1 MFTQAPA
8 VSLAFVSGPF
18 KISEV
23 LGEGAFGA
31 VFVARVV
38 DDPLQR
44 KIALKVLKAEYST
57 NPKVLNRAR
66 DEARLLS
73 RIQHPSIVRVERL
86 VDLDDR
92 PALVMELVHGVS
104 LKRLLDR
111 YPEGLPVAVALQ
123 VIRQTCIALHVAY
136 HEGFGDDKR
145 PLRVIHRD
153 IKPSNMLLSVHGE
166 LKVVDF
172 GIATGQFAERESE
185 TESLVMGSRPY
196 MAPERLDGATD
207 TPAVDIYSAGMSLF
221 ELLAGKPLNL
231 SINPGSHQRTLTEGL
246 DRLNLRGL
254 PADASE
260 DLRQLMRRMCSYEED
275 FRPSARDAA
284 TALGSI
290 LEKMGGGE
298 LLSLPDFARD
308 VVVPLYNAR
317 PRYPVDSRH
326 EMFGLVQRESTPTMS
341 RQVTKRPVLFL
352 SALLVLVLVLAS
364 LSLAKARRART
375 ENRVQREAATLAS
388 VMVWIPSEVT
398 ARVGTSMLAAPGV
411 LRLPPG
417 PAELDLTDGNT
428 VLTCPF
434 DVRDGIAIRYVV
446 DAGRPSISI
455 NDGPA
460 VACHPAESH

>member
-1 MFTQAPA
+1 
-8 VSLAFVSGPF
+8 
-18 KISEV
+18 
-23 LGEGAFGA
+23 
-31 VFVARVV
+31 
-38 DDPLQR
+38 
-44 KIALKVLKAEYST
+44 
-57 NPKVLNRAR
+57 
-66 DEARLLS
+66 
-73 RIQHPSIVRVERL
+73 
-86 VDLDDR
+86 
-92 PALVMELVHGVS
+92 
-104 LKRLLDR
+104 
-111 YPEGLPVAVALQ
+111 
-123 VIRQTCIALHVAY
+123 
-136 HEGFGDDKR
+136 
-145 PLRVIHRD
+145 
-153 IKPSNMLLSVHGE
+153 
-166 LKVVDF
+166 
-172 GIATGQFAERESE
+172 
-185 TESLVMGSRPY
+185 

-326 EMFGLVQRESTPTMS
+326 EMFGLVQRESTPTVS

-352 SALLVLVLVLAS
+352 STLLVLVLVLAS

-460 VACHPAESH
+460 VACHPAESN